1 MELADVADL
10 KSAVRKDVPVQV
22 RPWAPYALVVELADA
37 SDSKSDPKG
46 CGFESHLGHLGGE
59 ILIYLMHT
67 SFHLLDYLL
76 IPNTLVAFIC
86 LLSPTAETTG
96 LEPVQ

>member
-46 CGFESHLGHLGGE
+46 
-59 ILIYLMHT
+59 
-67 SFHLLDYLL
+67 
-76 IPNTLVAFIC
+76 
-86 LLSPTAETTG
+86 
-96 LEPVQ
+96 

>member
-46 CGFESHLGHLGGE
+46 CGFESHLGHSGE
-59 ILIYLMHT
+59 QGFT
-67 SFHLLDYLL
+67 SFHFVPPTSCSFYTARHLL
-76 IPNTLVAFIC
+76 C
-86 LLSPTAETTG
+86 LLSPMEEATG